1 MTIRMHTYQ
10 PLHLELWEN
19 LLGTVETKKKH
30 AHTTTEMDNTHTHTN
45 KHTTT
50 HTHIHTHE
58 HRAIN
63 LLETS
68 HFWSV
73 KFFFFY
79 ENVITTEETTEKDQ
93 NSGIRNAPA
102 HTFVTYNMSKH
113 HHKSATMAV
122 NPRWLSLRGLF
133 KSTSTF

>member
-1 MTIRMHTYQ
+1 MRMTIRMHTYQ

-19 LLGTVETKKKH
+19 LLGTVEIKKKH

-73 KFFFFY
+73 KFCFFY
-79 ENVITTEETTEKDQ
+79 ENVITTEQTTEKDQ
-93 NSGIRNAPA
+93 NSGIRNASA
-102 HTFVTYNMSKH
+102 HTQ
-113 HHKSATMAV
+113 
-122 NPRWLSLRGLF
+122 
-133 KSTSTF
+133 

>member
-10 PLHLELWEN
+10 PLHLELWES

-68 HFWSV
+68 DFWSV
-73 KFFFFY
+73 KFCFFY
-79 ENVITTEETTEKDQ
+79 ENVITTEQTTEKEE
-93 NSGIRNAPA
+93 N
-102 HTFVTYNMSKH
+102 
-113 HHKSATMAV
+113 
-122 NPRWLSLRGLF
+122 
-133 KSTSTF
+133 